1 MQLLYSYPT
10 GTDVRLQ
17 QTDIDVNVGSWAV
30 FNCNVSCDL
39 SKTHTVFWFVG
50 SSRTRL
56 VHSPAKFYEQT
67 GIQVELEEL
76 TSCSLRAN
84 SESGVAVY
92 QLRVNATSES
102 VELLNK
108 TSVQCAALRK
118 SQIYSDVYSH
128 YGVIS
133 INGKEDTPYNIMIKQ
148 PLLVIACKNASRL
161 DIIRRILGCMIDL
174 CNYP

>member
-1 MQLLYSYPT
+1 MFRWHPSLSESIITCTQLLYSHPT

-17 QTDIDVNVGSWAV
+17 RTDIDVDIGSWAV

-39 SKTHTVFWFVG
+39 SKTHTVSWFVG
-50 SSRTRL
+50 SSGTRL
-56 VHSPAKFYEQT
+56 VSSPAKFYQQT
-67 GIQVELEEL
+67 GIQVELEKL
-76 TSCSLRAN
+76 TSCRASIS
-84 SESGVAVY
+84 SESGMAVY
-92 QLRVNATSES
+92 QLRVNATS

-133 INGKEDTPYNIMIKQ
+133 VNGKEDTPPITR
-148 PLLVIACKNASRL
+148 PLL
-161 DIIRRILGCMIDL
+161 MIVKVYKD
-174 CNYP
+174 

>member
-1 MQLLYSYPT
+1 M
-10 GTDVRLQ
+10 RLQ
-17 QTDIDVNVGSWAV
+17 RTDIDVDVGGLAV

-56 VHSPAKFYEQT
+56 VHSPANFYERT
-67 GIQVELEEL
+67 GIQVELEKL
-76 TSCSLRAN
+76 ISCRA
-84 SESGVAVY
+84 SSKSGVAVY

-118 SQIYSDVYSH
+118 SDIYLDVYSH

-133 INGKEDTPYNIMIKQ
+133 INGKEDTP
-148 PLLVIACKNASRL
+148 
-161 DIIRRILGCMIDL
+161 IILW
-174 CNYP
+174 